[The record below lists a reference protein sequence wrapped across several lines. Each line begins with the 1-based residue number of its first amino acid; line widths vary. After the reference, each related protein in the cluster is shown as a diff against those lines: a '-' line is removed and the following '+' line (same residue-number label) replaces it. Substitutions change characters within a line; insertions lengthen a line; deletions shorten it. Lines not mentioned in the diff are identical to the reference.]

1 MKSQNLENEIPN
13 YFYKHKL
20 PIIPDVNQTNI
31 QTIHKCLQK
40 ELISTTESFNTESKR
55 YCYF

>member
-1 MKSQNLENEIPN
+1 MKSQNLENEIPD

-20 PIIPDVNQTNI
+20 PILPDINQTNI

-40 ELISTTESFNTESKR
+40 ELISTTESFNTKS
-55 YCYF
+55 